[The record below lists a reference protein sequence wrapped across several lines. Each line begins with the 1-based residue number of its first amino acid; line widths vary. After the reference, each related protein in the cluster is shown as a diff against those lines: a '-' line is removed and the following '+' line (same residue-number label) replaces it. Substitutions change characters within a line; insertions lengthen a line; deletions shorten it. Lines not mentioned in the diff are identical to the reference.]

1 MPDFLVGTT
10 VPKFRDG
17 GLLIVHAGGGA
28 GLFSSVIGG
37 WMSGSGGSQPVTW
50 EVRP

>member
-1 MPDFLVGTT
+1 MPESLRGVT

-17 GLLIVHAGGGA
+17 GLLIIHAGGGA

-37 WMSGSGGSQPVTW
+37 WMSGRGGSQPITW
-50 EVRP
+50 PIS